1 MQHGMYGNVW
11 QRAWYTVLVEEIL
24 AIIPIIFCDIA
35 FKKKKGKA
43 TSVNTLTL
51 IQISKE
57 SHALQP

>member
-35 FKKKKGKA
+35 LKKKKQGNKC
-43 TSVNTLTL
+43 
-51 IQISKE
+51 
-57 SHALQP
+57 

>member
-35 FKKKKGKA
+35 FKKKKA
-43 TSVNTLTL
+43 RQQVLT
-51 IQISKE
+51 
-57 SHALQP
+57 H